1 MKLLA
6 IDGNSIMNRAFYGIK
21 ALSNKKGTFTN
32 ALTGFMNIYLKTAG
46 DISPDCCAVAF
57 DLKEP
62 TFRHKASA
70 AYKANRHG
78 MPDELAMQMP
88 LIKDILRDMGISV
101 IECPGFEADDIL
113 GTLAASC
120 GENDSAYILTGDR
133 DSLQLITDNV
143 TVLLHTTKEL
153 IRCTPEKFG
162 EMYNGLEP
170 KQLIDLKGL
179 MGDSSDNISGVKG
192 IGEKTALALIS
203 EYGSVEGLYEKLD
216 KGEVTATKSV
226 IAKLEAGA
234 QDAKDSKWL
243 ATIVTDAPISRN
255 IADYSYK
262 EKDEAALSQLLT
274 ELEMTKLMEKLNIKP
289 SAEAPSE
296 AEKLPETEY
305 TLSEMSVNDISGSFA
320 FIFVTGEKPKL
331 YVSYN
336 EKLCC
341 FEDEKDILSLL
352 SSGFEK
358 QTFSAKPAYR
368 YCLEH
373 GTELKNVV
381 SDGDI
386 AGYLL
391 NASASEY
398 TINGLCALYSCPS
411 YEKLGEY
418 ADIAALSGL
427 CTRLDKEISDLGMEK
442 LYTETELPLTEVLAS
457 MEFYGVKADTDG
469 IREFGN
475 TLCGE
480 IEGLEQQIY
489 FRAGKQFNIASPK
502 QLGAVLFEDLGLP
515 SGKKTKTGYST
526 NADVLENLRDKDPI
540 IDMIIMY
547 RQYTKLQSTYV
558 EGLLKA
564 VSADGR
570 IHSVF
575 KQTETRTGR
584 ISSTEPNLQN
594 IPVRTELG
602 RNMRKFFVSEKGRTL
617 IDADYS
623 QIELR
628 ILAHLSGDK
637 NMQESFISGKDI
649 HTSTAAQVFGMPED
663 MVTPEMRRAAKAV
676 NFGIVYGISA
686 FSLAKDIDVS
696 VAKADRYIKSYLS
709 NFPKVKE
716 FMDKAVADAESKGY
730 SETIF
735 GRRRYIPELAAK
747 NKNIQSFGKRAA
759 MNAPVQGAAADIIK
773 IAMVKVFRRLRD
785 EKLDAHLILQI
796 HDELIIEA
804 SEKDSARAAQ
814 VLGEEMR
821 NAVKLDIPLTADVEM
836 GKSWFECH

>member
-46 DISPDCCAVAF
+46 NISPDCCAVAF

-88 LIKDILRDMGISV
+88 LIKNILRDMGISV

-203 EYGSVEGLYEKLD
+203 EYGSVEGLYEKLG
-216 KGEVTATKSV
+216 KGEVTATRSV

-341 FEDEKDILSLL
+341 FEDEKDICSLL

-358 QTFSAKPAYR
+358 QTFGAKPAYR

-398 TINGLCALYSCPS
+398 TINGLCALYGCPS

>member
-88 LIKDILRDMGISV
+88 LIKNILRDMGISV

-203 EYGSVEGLYEKLD
+203 EYGSVEGLYEKLG
-216 KGEVTATKSV
+216 KGEVTATRSV

-341 FEDEKDILSLL
+341 FEDEKDICSLL

-358 QTFSAKPAYR
+358 QTFGAKPAYR

-386 AGYLL
+386 SGYLL

-398 TINGLCALYSCPS
+398 TINGLCALYGCPS

-804 SEKDSARAAQ
+804 SEKDAARAAQ